1 MVASSLPSSR
11 HLDQDG
17 FALLPAFADPIEVS
31 ELRSATAARLGRS
44 RDGACE
50 RPHNILV
57 PLRWNDPI
65 VRLLLD
71 DQARVTAVRE
81 ASCANDLRW
90 ISGYVS
96 LKEPHTPPLWWHQDW
111 WCWDHAVTFEPAA
124 PQVALLLYLTDT
136 TQTNGAL
143 RVLPGS
149 HHRSGPIHALLPEA
163 HSKQA
168 GDLDPMH
175 PALCDLAS
183 QETLSLRAGDAVLLD
198 YRLLHGTH
206 ANRTTAQ
213 RDALLLTFAPSWR
226 DLPRDIRAHL
236 IDHPALPSRDE
247 TPMHGSWARR
257 LLPSFDGARA
267 SLKLNR
273 NAPAQFAIRS

>member
-1 MVASSLPSSR
+1 VLASNLPSTR
-11 HLDQDG
+11 HLRQDG
-17 FALLPAFADPIEVS
+17 FAPLAAFADPIEVS
-31 ELRSATAARLGRS
+31 ELLSATAARLCRS

-50 RPHNILV
+50 RPNNILV

-71 DQARVTAVRE
+71 DQARVTTVRE
-81 ASCANDLRW
+81 ATCANDLRW

-96 LKEPHTPPLWWHQDW
+96 RKEPHTSPLWWHQDW

-149 HHRSGPIHALLPEA
+149 HHHSDPIHALLPEA
-163 HSKQA
+163 HSNQA
-168 GDLDPMH
+168 DDLETMH

-198 YRLLHGTH
+198 YRLPHGTH
-206 ANRTTAQ
+206 ANRTMAQ
-213 RDALLLTFAPSWR
+213 RDAVLLTFAPSWR

-247 TPMHGSWARR
+247 TRMHRAWARR
-257 LLPSFDGARA
+257 LLPSFDGARE

>member
-1 MVASSLPSSR
+1 LGHYDRPTVVASSLPSSR

-31 ELRSATAARLGRS
+31 ELLSATAARLGRS

-175 PALCDLAS
+175 PHCA
-183 QETLSLRAGDAVLLD
+183 TLPRKRRSLFAPV
-198 YRLLHGTH
+198 TPFSS
-206 ANRTTAQ
+206 TTASC
-213 RDALLLTFAPSWR
+213 TAPTPTGR
-226 DLPRDIRAHL
+226 RRN
-236 IDHPALPSRDE
+236 E
-247 TPMHGSWARR
+247 T
-257 LLPSFDGARA
+257 
-267 SLKLNR
+267 
-273 NAPAQFAIRS
+273 RSY